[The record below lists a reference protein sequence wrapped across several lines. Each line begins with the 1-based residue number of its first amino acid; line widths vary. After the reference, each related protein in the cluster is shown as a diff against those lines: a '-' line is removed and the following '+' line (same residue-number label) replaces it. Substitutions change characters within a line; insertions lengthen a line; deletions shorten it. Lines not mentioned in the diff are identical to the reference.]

1 MNPALKKKIY
11 HYAMVTLACAIMGI
25 AMNTFYMPNKML
37 SGGIGGVAVLAYYV
51 AGLPMG
57 ATSLICNVQIEE
69 STITEAFLDYITAM
83 AGSDAVLTKDA
94 TLEKIRQA
102 IDALRRT
109 VPEDSR

>member
-51 AGLPMG
+51 AGL
-57 ATSLICNVQIEE
+57 LQYN
-69 STITEAFLDYITAM
+69 
-83 AGSDAVLTKDA
+83 LTRNERNPGIQK
-94 TLEKIRQA
+94 KQ
-102 IDALRRT
+102 
-109 VPEDSR
+109 

>member
-1 MNPALKKKIY
+1 MLQYIHKKHIQNILLAKENFINPALKKKIY

-57 ATSLICNVQIEE
+57 ATSLICNVPLFFI
-69 STITEAFLDYITAM
+69 SYCHTF
-83 AGSDAVLTKDA
+83 
-94 TLEKIRQA
+94 
-102 IDALRRT
+102 
-109 VPEDSR
+109 

>member
-57 ATSLICNVQIEE
+57 ATSLICNVPLFFLAYKYMDREY
-69 STITEAFLDYITAM
+69 TIKRAVWYYCFFCIFGFLSFSVKLYCSA
-83 AGSDAVLTKDA
+83 
-94 TLEKIRQA
+94 
-102 IDALRRT
+102 
-109 VPEDSR
+109 